1 MKRWNEIVIES
12 YDIPKT
18 EVFHGIVELIE
29 AMPEKIKSF
38 GISGNSFSIDERNLK
53 DLTNYLEKQG
63 YKRKSTSGSAAS
75 VDYIVFM
82 KKNSEIYITMNDGQT
97 KATVSF

>member
-1 MKRWNEIVIES
+1 MKQWNEIVIES

-18 EVFHGIVELIE
+18 EVFLGIVELIE

-53 DLTNYLEKQG
+53 DLTNYLKKQG
-63 YKRKSTSGSAAS
+63 YKQKSTSGSAAS

-97 KATVSF
+97 KATISF